1 MDELEHLARVFRL
14 ANSPDIKR
22 QVLASALVHPQLD
35 SFVLEHSEGWQ
46 GDCGQLARV
55 LCRMLQTI

>member
-1 MDELEHLARVFRL
+1 MDDLEHLAQVYSQ
-14 ANSPDIKR
+14 AKSPDIKR
-22 QVLASALVHPQLD
+22 QVIAGALVHPQLD

-55 LCRMLQTI
+55 LCRILQTI